1 MATERRRGPRTLK
14 MAMPEPQLDVV
25 QQVIEL
31 LRKQQTMLLTPLR
44 QLTQQQL
51 DEYLDRQ
58 IKIREL
64 LLDMRQSPPF

>member
-1 MATERRRGPRTLK
+1 MAT
-14 MAMPEPQLDVV
+14 PESQLHVV
-25 QQVIEL
+25 HQLIEL
-31 LRKQQTMLLTPLR
+31 LRKQPAMLLTPLR

-64 LLDMRQSPPF
+64 LLDMDRKTAALPAH

>member
-1 MATERRRGPRTLK
+1 
-14 MAMPEPQLDVV
+14 MPESQLDVV
-25 QQVIEL
+25 QQLIEL

-64 LLDMRQSPPF
+64 LLDMEKVRFAGKS

>member
-1 MATERRRGPRTLK
+1 
-14 MAMPEPQLDVV
+14 
-25 QQVIEL
+25 
-31 LRKQQTMLLTPLR
+31 MLLTPLR

-64 LLDMRQSPPF
+64 LLDMDRKTAALPAH